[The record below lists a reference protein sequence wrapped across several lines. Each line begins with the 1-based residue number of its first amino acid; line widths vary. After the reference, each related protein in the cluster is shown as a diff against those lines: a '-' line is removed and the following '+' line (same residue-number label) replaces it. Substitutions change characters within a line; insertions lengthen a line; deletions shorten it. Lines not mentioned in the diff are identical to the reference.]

1 MRSSSGLRGAR
12 PGGLRA
18 FERAL
23 WIAGALGLGWCALVI
38 AITRLDEAA
47 ASRRLDAAIAAR
59 RSAPPA
65 PAEAAAPPAPAISR
79 RPLEEAAA
87 PEAFGPPA
95 PPPSAARKSALPVS
109 RPSSPPPLARGAI
122 IARIRIEKIGLSVV
136 AREGDDSLTLQFA
149 VGHIPGTPIPPRGGN
164 AAFAGHRDRQFR
176 SLGRLQPNDAI
187 RLTTEEG
194 EFLYRVEWTAV
205 VDPDALWVL
214 DPTPDATLTLVTC
227 FPFGYVGSA
236 PDRFVV
242 RARRVES

>member
-1 MRSSSGLRGAR
+1 MRASSGLRGSR
-12 PGGLRA
+12 SGGLRA

-59 RSAPPA
+59 RSASPVPS
-65 PAEAAAPPAPAISR
+65 EAAAAPAISR
-79 RPLEEAAA
+79 SAPLAEAAA

-95 PPPSAARKSALPVS
+95 PPPSAARKSALPLS
-109 RPSSPPPLARGAI
+109 RPSPPPPLVRGAI

-194 EFLYRVEWTAV
+194 EVLYRVEWTAV